1 MTRDGDAGFGI
12 EQRAA
17 LLDGIAKGLAGFGA
31 GGLCHRGISSQR
43 RGVPVK
49 RLGVMM
55 VPAVL
60 AGCDSGLSALAPAG
74 PAAAQVAGLWW
85 AMLAAAGGLTALV
98 LVLVAMGFG
107 APRPLPARR
116 WTHGLGLW
124 FSLAVLAAFLAGGLW
139 VGERLMARDAA
150 GVVTVRAHAEQ
161 WGWRFTQPGP
171 DGPAETR
178 GVLHIPAG
186 RTVEVVVTSADV
198 IHAFWVPRLAGKI
211 DAVPGRE
218 NRLRLQADAPG
229 RYDGLCAEFCGL
241 GHAAMRFEVIAHP
254 PEDWPGAVG
263 EGSEE

>member
-1 MTRDGDAGFGI
+1 VVNRL
-12 EQRAA
+12 A
-17 LLDGIAKGLAGFGA
+17 LA
-31 GGLCHRGISSQR
+31 
-43 RGVPVK
+43 
-49 RLGVMM
+49 M
-55 VPAVL
+55 VPAAVG
-60 AGCDSGLSALAPAG
+60 GCGTDLSALAPAG
-74 PAAAQVAGLWW
+74 PAAAQIAWLWW
-85 AMLAAAGGLTALV
+85 AMLAAASALTALV

-107 APRPLPARR
+107 APRQQSARR

-124 FSLAVLAAFLAGGLW
+124 FALPVLGAFLAGGMW
-139 VGERLMARDAA
+139 VGERILPHGTA
-150 GVVTVRAHAEQ
+150 VEVQAHAEQ

-171 DGPAETR
+171 KGMIETD

-186 RTVEVVVTSADV
+186 QPVDVIVTSQDV

-254 PEDWPGAVG
+254 PGDWPGSVAEAEGTG
-263 EGSEE
+263 E